1 MPVRVAGNSAAGVTH
16 FRSVVGNGITLGD
29 FEPWNVADVLSPQ
42 SGLWSLSNG
51 ARYSAG
57 RPIPRSQSLAK
68 TIAFESSSHA
78 GEKLLQFPPVTG
90 IAGPPPTRRTQ
101 ICFDPRVRPV
111 YTIHFPSGETS
122 ESVVSVR
129 AGGDCGTNFLVD
141 RSNSMIFEVR
151 PATSSNWM
159 GHRDNELWDEM
170 PLRQTVVH
178 RFCLREAIEVH
189 NALSRSIHIQGRS
202 VQRPAMTSRL
212 PPAGVRRAPSVD
224 PAP

>member
-1 MPVRVAGNSAAGVTH
+1 MGSVLRTKFVLRLGSLLDLVFLRRTFPCHAQLGLGNFARQRNVKAHARAMPVRVAGNSAAGVTH

-42 SGLWSLSNG
+42 PGLWSLSNG

-90 IAGPPPTRRTQ
+90 IDGPPPTRRTQ

-151 PATSSNWM
+151 PATSSNWIGPSGQRAM
-159 GHRDNELWDEM
+159 G
-170 PLRQTVVH
+170 
-178 RFCLREAIEVH
+178 
-189 NALSRSIHIQGRS
+189 
-202 VQRPAMTSRL
+202 
-212 PPAGVRRAPSVD
+212 
-224 PAP
+224 